1 VKKILNLRFLR
12 KTALI
17 LVLTGAVVSLILT
30 FIAGHKNNALIFT
43 FLFAVWVLSPY
54 TAFLMSDVIS
64 KSWSVLCRSTLYCLM
79 VVLTLGS
86 LLLYSGILRLHNVKP
101 AFVFI
106 IVPLISWILLIIII
120 PLNERLSRKMPDKN
134 S

>member
-1 VKKILNLRFLR
+1 MKKILNVRFLR

-30 FIAGHKNNALIFT
+30 FIAGHNNNALILT

-64 KSWSVLCRSTLYCLM
+64 KSWSVLCRSALYCLM

-86 LLLYSGILRLHNVKP
+86 LLLYSGILKFHSVKP

-120 PLNERLSRKMPDKN
+120 PLNERLSRKMADKN

>member
-1 VKKILNLRFLR
+1 VKKILNVRFLR

-30 FIAGHKNNALIFT
+30 FIAGHNNNALILT

-64 KSWSVLCRSTLYCLM
+64 KSWSVLCRSALYCLM

-86 LLLYSGILRLHNVKP
+86 LLLYSGILKFHSVKP

-120 PLNERLSRKMPDKN
+120 PLNERLSRKMADKN